1 MVLLFYLCCFLQ
13 TKLWTWVISIYFSV
27 SLVWSGDCER
37 EGFALTCLAPCLALN
52 LIRSHPHRKRF
63 FYWGMLWFVLCFPH
77 LQHLERAFASIPP
90 FSWTTRNDS
99 THDLCFFHSKKS
111 WLSKTKGSSL
121 RRSWWFEDTPKLRL
135 GKQGLYMWIWVWW
148 WVPVPC
154 CGPNCN
160 LLLLLS
166 TWAHCAVLR
175 KVVEKSGIET
185 EQCTHLLTW
194 VSKIG
199 MVTMTGTPYWAIAF
213 VLCWESNKN
222 LVYVLGTVQRT

>member
-77 LQHLERAFASIPP
+77 LQHLERAFDSIPP

-111 WLSKTKGSSL
+111 WPSKTKGSSL

-135 GKQGLYMWIWVWW
+135 GAAGAVYVDMSV
-148 WVPVPC
+148 VV
-154 CGPNCN
+154 GPSAMLWPQLQPPPPPQHMSPLSSVEEGGGEEWNWN
-160 LLLLLS
+160 WAMYTSAYLSIKDRNGYNDRHPLLS
-166 TWAHCAVLR
+166 HCLCAVLR
-175 KVVEKSGIET
+175 IK
-185 EQCTHLLTW
+185 
-194 VSKIG
+194 
-199 MVTMTGTPYWAIAF
+199 
-213 VLCWESNKN
+213 
-222 LVYVLGTVQRT
+222 